1 MQKKSVPSASGAA
14 RAAIRTGCKFAL
26 AAVAM
31 SLSATCLAVTNTFP
45 STGRDIASAADWG
58 GTLPGTGDRLRF
70 ATSATVTASNDVEFA
85 GLFVGGGTAVVLDMR
100 DAVSGGSPRRIKMNG
115 PAYIPE
121 NAWNAKY
128 TLRGGFWDFGNKAVG
143 TSIDNNYSTAN
154 PDVYAKIDGGAVVLC
169 GSLVGQYGR
178 GSDSTRVA
186 SVYVDGEG
194 TVVTAATMKV
204 AQYNGVNNVFEIRN
218 GAKVVLT
225 GTENRS
231 LSIGGNAA
239 TNSYSNGNLLRVSSG
254 ASVERNTSASASNP
268 FFHIGSAGSNNRLSI
283 ESGGTVKLAAPLY
296 FGHFDNASGNK
307 RVSNRIDV
315 TGANSLLKI
324 GSTYCGNANG
334 VAASAGSSNNVAYV
348 TDGGTLSGNRWYLY
362 GHDNGIVV
370 SNGTVTLAEG
380 GIQCQISTNCFLRLQ
395 GAHSSFVSKTAGTQS
410 EYKNG
415 FTISFDLPEDGYDG
429 SVAWP
434 FVSENYTYADASFR
448 IEVEGVEGMA
458 KRMRRQGIDR
468 RTVNLAKFSN
478 GATGITDAMLAEWN
492 AALPQLASLSYANNK
507 LTLTVKANAPT
518 VMTFR

>member
-1 MQKKSVPSASGAA
+1 MQKKSVPSASNAA

-31 SLSATCLAVTNTFP
+31 SLSAACLADTVTFP
-45 STGRDIASAADWG
+45 SSGRDIASAEDWG
-58 GTLPGTGDRLRF
+58 GTLPGTGDLLKF
-70 ATSATVTASNDVEFA
+70 TSTATVTASNDVEFA
-85 GLFVGGGTAVVLDMR
+85 GLYVGAEGKTIVFDMR

-115 PAYIPE
+115 PAYIPA

-128 TLRGGFWDFGNKAVG
+128 TLRGGFWDFGNSAVG
-143 TSIDNNYSTAN
+143 TSIDNNFSTAN
-154 PDVYAKIDGGAVVLC
+154 SGTSATIDSGAVVLC

-178 GSDSTRVA
+178 GSNPTRVA

-225 GTENRS
+225 GTGNKF
-231 LSIGGNAA
+231 LSIGGDAA
-239 TNSYSNGNLLRVSSG
+239 TDSDSNGNLLRVSSG
-254 ASVERNTSASASNP
+254 ASVVRNASATTP
-268 FFHIGSAGSNNRLSI
+268 FFHIGSAGSNNRLSV
-283 ESGGTVKLAAPLY
+283 ESGGTVKLAAQLY
-296 FGHFDNASGNK
+296 FGHADGASGNK

-315 TGANSLLKI
+315 TGMNSLLSI
-324 GSTYCGNANG
+324 GATYCGNASG
-334 VAASAGSSNNVAYV
+334 VAASAGSSNNVASV
-348 TDGGTLSGNRWYLY
+348 TDGGTLSGGRWYLD

-370 SNGTVTLAEG
+370 SNGTVTLSDG
-380 GIQCQISTNCFLRLQ
+380 GFICQTSTNCYLRLQ
-395 GAHSSFVSKTAGTQS
+395 GACPSFVSKTAGTQS
-410 EYKNG
+410 KYLNG
-415 FTISFDLPEDGYDG
+415 FTIRFDLPEDGYDG

-434 FVSENYTYADASFR
+434 FVSENYVSVDSSFR
-448 IEVEGVEGMA
+448 IEIEGVERMA